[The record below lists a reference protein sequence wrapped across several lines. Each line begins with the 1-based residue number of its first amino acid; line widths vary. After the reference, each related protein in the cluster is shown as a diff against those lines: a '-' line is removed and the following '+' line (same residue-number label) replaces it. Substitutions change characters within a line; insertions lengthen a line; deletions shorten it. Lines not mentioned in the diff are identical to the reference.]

1 MIFPVFAFLFETPFA
16 ALLAASGAVAIP
28 VVIHLLRR
36 FRRQIVDLPTIRFL
50 LEAKKVQ
57 EKRWRIEQWLL
68 LALRC
73 LMVFLLASAC
83 AAAMPWAEP
92 YWRKLFP
99 EMRGQRIAGVSRTH
113 TILVLDASLSMLAQK
128 EGKSAFEKA
137 RQNADSFVQACNPGD
152 AISLVQMAYPPRIII
167 NEAAEDFDKVREEIS
182 AMGATHGCADLPGT
196 LALVDAILQRSPARF
211 KERKVLFVSDL
222 QKSSW
227 LGNGA
232 GPANALFTKIRTKA
246 ALGVV
251 DVGAEIPANLA
262 ITNLEIDGQIAGV
275 SAETRF
281 IAKLQAFGDKPQTRV
296 KVRLLAGKIA
306 QGADS
311 VALAQVLEE
320 SVDMQTSS
328 QATVL
333 LKYKFKEPGDYA
345 VQMQLDQD
353 NLAVDDSCRVIV
365 RVSKELN
372 ILLVNGRYSAREL
385 ERSTG
390 FLQIAL
396 DNDGVDSIPLKF
408 KARSIDEPRLADEL
422 NRGLTNY
429 DSVFFCDIAR
439 WRAAEAKTVAE
450 YVRKGGGA
458 VFWLGEQAEPASY
471 NDNLYQEGK
480 GLLPAKLI
488 KPLSALQGSL
498 FQFQADSSAFQVPPL
513 SAFRTAEDKQSLLGP
528 RFTTVFQTEPL
539 SKSLVRNLANFK
551 SVIPGGVVDETKNTS
566 LTVPAL
572 LGWQPPIA
580 SLQKNS
586 KATDSRSKGWV
597 YLACSSA
604 NTEWNNWPAYP
615 SYLPFIQELMLASCA
630 GKLKEQSQLCG
641 TAIEDFPTQQSGEFK
656 ISLPDGASETLP
668 LIQDQ
673 EFTRMNYNN
682 TFKSG
687 FYFARYLSTQASN
700 GFAVNPMLSPMGE
713 SGSESD
719 LTRTS
724 LEEINVFYPEAN
736 FSLVKDALDF
746 TSENNSA
753 TASENEDKGMLR
765 EKIAG
770 VFLLLFLIFSI
781 GEFLVSWLMGLG
793 RSLTP
798 STKKPW
804 LVMGLGWLVLIPV
817 VFCVVGILG
826 TYSSVNALSFL
837 PASVV
842 ENFEAMRGR
851 IEVGEGETL
860 QTRLITQNEFSP
872 VINTKTVRL
881 SLFGVLAFCTGMAFV
896 RLIFNRS
903 ALGAITLTGLRLGFW
918 WMLLWIL
925 MPQIGLGF
933 ERFTW
938 PDIAILID
946 DSQSMSVADKYQDEA
961 REMFLRKIADASSHQ
976 VTRIGIARAILTEN
990 QGGFLANILERK
1002 FRIHL
1007 YHLSAR
1013 AEKIALISKLEEIP
1027 DALNLI
1033 RALKPDASH
1042 DSSKIGNACRQ
1053 VLNDF
1058 RGTPLAG
1065 VVLFSDG
1072 VVTDGE
1078 ELSKVTKF
1086 AVQSSVPFFV
1096 VGLGEE
1102 MEPKDLAVLDV
1113 QGPDEIAFGDR
1124 VVLDVRVSSAGY
1136 KNFRTQVLLK
1146 EKGKPD
1152 IIDRQEVTLDESGAP
1167 SVIRL
1172 VDKPKTEGLK
1182 LYEIEI
1188 PLQKEESQT
1197 ANNRIEKNVL
1207 VQQASTVKI
1216 LFVEGCRRY
1225 EYQYL
1230 KTLLERQAEVP
1241 GGRKLFSLNVLLLEA
1256 DPDFPSQDR
1265 TAIAD
1270 LPTRGELF
1278 LYDVVIFGDV
1288 DPKSREAAKF
1298 KRFLSDLND
1307 FAREK
1312 GGGVLFLAGQRFF
1325 PQEYAASLR
1334 DLLPVEINTN
1344 PLIESPEGINQGY
1357 HLVPAAS
1364 ATTHPIFRFHSED
1377 KENSTLWN
1385 RMKEMYWCFAGV
1397 LPKKGAEVLAS
1408 TEGGGLGLAGK
1419 NVPLMVL
1426 QYYGAGRVLFFAF
1439 DESWRWAYREDQAYY
1454 NYFWLQTLRFLS
1466 RNSVS
1471 KMSLKLDKTG
1481 NYRRGDSIRVLVR
1494 LPLDASGAEVNSS
1507 VRVSME
1513 RKNIQDGKGKEIVT
1527 LELAKVAGSR
1537 GAFEAVIDNARDGK
1551 YLFQVLQPLKQDAPP
1566 FVECSV
1572 LPPPGEMEKLT
1583 MAQNDLTKFAL
1594 TSKGKFYFPDKA
1606 ASVPSDLPRGFQIS
1620 SGSPSPPWDLWNH
1633 PLVFILVLLLLTLNW
1648 FLGKR
1653 LQLL

>member
-1 MIFPVFAFLFETPFA
+1 MIFPLFAFLFETPFA
-16 ALLAASGAVAIP
+16 AILAASGAVAIP

-68 LALRC
+68 LVLRC
-73 LMVFLLASAC
+73 LMLFLLASAC

-99 EMRGQRIAGVSRTH
+99 EMQGQRIAGVSRAH
-113 TILVLDASLSMLAQK
+113 TIIVLDASLSMLAQK
-128 EGKSAFEKA
+128 DGKSAFEKA
-137 RQNADSFVQACNPGD
+137 RQNADRFVHACNPGD
-152 AISLVQMAYPPRIII
+152 AISLVQMAFPPKIII

-182 AMGATHGCADLPGT
+182 IISPTHGCADLPGT
-196 LALVDAILQRSPARF
+196 LSLVDAILQRSPARF
-211 KERKVLFVSDL
+211 KERKVLFFSDL

-227 LGNGA
+227 LGNGS
-232 GPANALFTKIRTKA
+232 GPANALFSKIRTKA
-246 ALGVV
+246 TLGVV
-251 DVGAEIPANLA
+251 DVGVEIPYNLA

-275 SAETRF
+275 TAETRF
-281 IAKLQAFGDKPQTRV
+281 IAKIQSYGDKPQSRV
-296 KVRLLAGKIA
+296 KVRLLAGKIP

-311 VALAQVLEE
+311 VSLAQVLEE
-320 SVDMQTSS
+320 SVDMQASA

-372 ILLVNGRYSAREL
+372 ILLVNGRYSVRDL

-396 DNDGVDSIPLKF
+396 DNEGVDSIPLKF

-422 NRGLTNY
+422 NKGLVNY
-429 DSVFFCDIAR
+429 DSVFFCDMAR
-439 WRAAEAKTVAE
+439 WRASEARMVAE
-450 YVRKGGGA
+450 FVRKGGGA

-480 GLLPAKLI
+480 GILPAKLI
-488 KPLSALQGSL
+488 RPLPAPQGSL
-498 FQFQADSSAFQVPPL
+498 FQFQADPSAFLYPPL
-513 SAFRTAEDKQSLLGP
+513 GAFRTAEDKQSLLGP
-528 RFTTVFQTEPL
+528 RFTTAFQTEPL
-539 SKSLVRNLANFK
+539 PKSLVRNLANFK
-551 SVIPGGVVDETKNTS
+551 SNNLGRSVDEGKNTS

-572 LGWQPPIA
+572 LGWQPPIG
-580 SLQKNS
+580 SVQKNS
-586 KATDSRSKGWV
+586 KPADSRSKGWV
-597 YLACSSA
+597 YLACTSA

-615 SYLPFIQELMLASCA
+615 SYLPFVQELMLASCA

-641 TAIEDFPTQQSGEFK
+641 TVIEDFPAQQSGEVK
-656 ISLPDGASETLP
+656 ISLPDGMSETFP

-673 EFTRMNYNN
+673 EFSRMNFNN
-682 TFKSG
+682 TSKSG
-687 FYFARYLSTQASN
+687 FYFARYLSTQSSN
-700 GFAVNPMLSPMGE
+700 GYAVNPMLNPMGE
-713 SGSESD
+713 AGSESD
-719 LTRTS
+719 LARAS
-724 LEEINVFYPEAN
+724 LEEINQLYPEAG
-736 FSLVKDALDF
+736 FSLVKDNAAFMGESSPGD
-746 TSENNSA
+746 TSD
-753 TASENEDKGMLR
+753 NEDKGMLR

-770 VFLLLFLIFSI
+770 VFLLLFLVFSI
-781 GEFLVSWLMGLG
+781 AEFLVSWLMGLG

-798 STKKPW
+798 SLKKPW
-804 LVMGLGWLVLIPV
+804 LIMGLGWLVLIPI
-817 VFCVVGILG
+817 VFCLVVILG
-826 TYSSVNALSFL
+826 NSSVTDTLAFL
-837 PASVV
+837 PAGVV
-842 ENFEAMRGR
+842 ESFEAVRGR
-851 IEVGEGETL
+851 IEVGDGETL
-860 QTRLITQNEFSP
+860 QTRLITQNEFMPAIS
-872 VINTKTVRL
+872 TKTAKL
-881 SLFGVLAFCTGMAFV
+881 ALFGILTFCTAMAFV

-918 WMLLWIL
+918 WVLLWIL
-925 MPQIGLGF
+925 LPQIGLGF

-961 REMFLRKIADASSHQ
+961 REIFSRKIADASSQQ

-990 QGGFLANILERK
+990 QGRFLATILERK

-1013 AEKIALISKLEEIP
+1013 AEKIAVISKPEEISE
-1027 DALNLI
+1027 ALSLI
-1033 RALKPDASH
+1033 RALKTDASH

-1058 RGTPLAG
+1058 RGTPLGA

-1086 AVQSSVPFFV
+1086 AVQSAVPFFAI
-1096 VGLGEE
+1096 GLGEE
-1102 MEPKDLAVLDV
+1102 MEPRDFAVLDI
-1113 QGPDEIAFGDR
+1113 QGPDEISFGDR
-1124 VVLDVRVSSAGY
+1124 VVLDVRVSSSGY
-1136 KNFRTQVLLK
+1136 KNFRTSVILK

-1152 IIDRQEVTLDESGAP
+1152 IIDRQEITLDGTGVP

-1188 PLQKEESQT
+1188 PVQKDESQAT
-1197 ANNRIEKNVL
+1197 NNRLEKNVL

-1225 EYQYL
+1225 EYHYL

-1241 GGRKLFSLNVLLLEA
+1241 GGRKLFSLNVLLVEA

-1270 LPTRGELF
+1270 LPTRSELF

-1288 DPKSREAAKF
+1288 DPRSREATKF
-1298 KRFLSDLND
+1298 KRFLSDLNE

-1325 PQEYAASLR
+1325 PAEYASSLR
-1334 DLLPVEINTN
+1334 DLLPVEINAN
-1344 PLIESPEGINQGY
+1344 PLIESPEGISQGY
-1357 HLVPAAS
+1357 RLVPTAS
-1364 ATTHPIFRFHSED
+1364 AGLNPIFRFHSE
-1377 KENSTLWN
+1377 ENENNNLWN
-1385 RMKEMYWCFAGV
+1385 HLKEMYWCFAGV
-1397 LPKKGAEVLAS
+1397 VPKKGAEVLAS
-1408 TEGGGLGLAGK
+1408 AEGGNFGLAGK

-1426 QYYGAGRVLFFAF
+1426 QYYGAGRVLFFGF

-1471 KMSLKLDKTG
+1471 KISLKLDKTG

-1494 LPLDASGAEVNSS
+1494 LPLDASGADASS
-1507 VRVSME
+1507 PVRVSME
-1513 RKNIQDGKGKEIVT
+1513 RKNIQDGKGKEVIT
-1527 LELAKVAGSR
+1527 LELAKVSGSR
-1537 GAFEAVIDNARDGK
+1537 GAFETVIDNAREGK
-1551 YLFQVLQPLKQDAPP
+1551 YLFQVLQPVKQEPPP
-1566 FVECSV
+1566 FVECIV

-1583 MAQNDLTKFAL
+1583 MAQNDLTKMSLA
-1594 TSKGKFYFPDKA
+1594 TKGKFYFPDQA

-1633 PLVFILVLLLLTLNW
+1633 PFVFIMVLLLLTLNW
-1648 FLGKR
+1648 FLGRR

>member
-1 MIFPVFAFLFETPFA
+1 MIFPLFAFLFETPFA
-16 ALLAASGAVAIP
+16 AILAASGAVAIP

-68 LALRC
+68 LVLRC
-73 LMVFLLASAC
+73 LMLFLLASAC

-99 EMRGQRIAGVSRTH
+99 EMQGQRIAGVSRAH
-113 TILVLDASLSMLAQK
+113 TIIVLDASLSMLAQK
-128 EGKSAFEKA
+128 DGKSAFEKA
-137 RQNADSFVQACNPGD
+137 RQNADRFVHACNPGD
-152 AISLVQMAYPPRIII
+152 AISLVQMAFPPKIII

-182 AMGATHGCADLPGT
+182 IISPTHGCADLPGT
-196 LALVDAILQRSPARF
+196 LSLVDAILQRSPARF
-211 KERKVLFVSDL
+211 KERKVLFFSDL

-227 LGNGA
+227 LGNGS
-232 GPANALFTKIRTKA
+232 GPANALFSKIRTKA
-246 ALGVV
+246 TLGVV
-251 DVGAEIPANLA
+251 DVGVEIPYNLA

-275 SAETRF
+275 TAETRF
-281 IAKLQAFGDKPQTRV
+281 IAKIQSYGDKPQSRV
-296 KVRLLAGKIA
+296 KVRLLAGKIP

-311 VALAQVLEE
+311 VSLAQVLEE
-320 SVDMQTSS
+320 SVDMQASA

-372 ILLVNGRYSAREL
+372 ILLVNGRYSVRDL

-396 DNDGVDSIPLKF
+396 DNEGVDSIPLKF

-422 NRGLTNY
+422 NKGLVNY
-429 DSVFFCDIAR
+429 DSVFFCDMAR
-439 WRAAEAKTVAE
+439 WRASEARMVAE
-450 YVRKGGGA
+450 FVRKGGGA

-480 GLLPAKLI
+480 GILPAKLI
-488 KPLSALQGSL
+488 RPLPAPQGSL
-498 FQFQADSSAFQVPPL
+498 FQFQADPSAFLYPPL
-513 SAFRTAEDKQSLLGP
+513 GAFRTAEDKQSLLGP
-528 RFTTVFQTEPL
+528 RFTTAFQTEPL
-539 SKSLVRNLANFK
+539 PKSLVRNLANFK
-551 SVIPGGVVDETKNTS
+551 SNNLGRSVDEGKNTS

-572 LGWQPPIA
+572 LGWQPPIG
-580 SLQKNS
+580 SVQKNS
-586 KATDSRSKGWV
+586 KPADSRSKGWV
-597 YLACSSA
+597 YLACTSA

-615 SYLPFIQELMLASCA
+615 SYLPFVQELMLASCA

-641 TAIEDFPTQQSGEFK
+641 TVIEDFPAQQSGEVK
-656 ISLPDGASETLP
+656 ISLPDGMSETFP

-673 EFTRMNYNN
+673 EFSRMNFNN
-682 TFKSG
+682 TSKSG
-687 FYFARYLSTQASN
+687 FYFARYLSTQSSN
-700 GFAVNPMLSPMGE
+700 GYAVNPMLNPMGE
-713 SGSESD
+713 AGSESD
-719 LTRTS
+719 LARAS
-724 LEEINVFYPEAN
+724 LEEINQLYPEAG
-736 FSLVKDALDF
+736 FSLIKDNAAFMGESSPGD
-746 TSENNSA
+746 TSD
-753 TASENEDKGMLR
+753 NEDKGMLR

-770 VFLLLFLIFSI
+770 VFLLLFLVFSI
-781 GEFLVSWLMGLG
+781 AEFLVSWLMGLG

-798 STKKPW
+798 SLKKPW
-804 LVMGLGWLVLIPV
+804 LIMGLGWLVLIPI
-817 VFCVVGILG
+817 VFCLVVILG
-826 TYSSVNALSFL
+826 NSSVTDTLAFL
-837 PASVV
+837 PAGVV
-842 ENFEAMRGR
+842 ESFEAVRGR
-851 IEVGEGETL
+851 IEVGDGETL
-860 QTRLITQNEFSP
+860 QTRLITQNEFMPAIS
-872 VINTKTVRL
+872 TKTAKL
-881 SLFGVLAFCTGMAFV
+881 ALFGILTFCTAMAFV

-918 WMLLWIL
+918 WVLLWIL
-925 MPQIGLGF
+925 LPQIGLGF

-961 REMFLRKIADASSHQ
+961 REIFSRKIADASSQQ

-990 QGGFLANILERK
+990 QGRFLATILERK

-1013 AEKIALISKLEEIP
+1013 AEKIAVISKPEEISE
-1027 DALNLI
+1027 ALSLI
-1033 RALKPDASH
+1033 RALKTDASH

-1058 RGTPLAG
+1058 RGTPLGA

-1086 AVQSSVPFFV
+1086 AVQSAVPFFAI
-1096 VGLGEE
+1096 GLGEE
-1102 MEPKDLAVLDV
+1102 MEPRDFAVLDI
-1113 QGPDEIAFGDR
+1113 QGPDEISFGDR
-1124 VVLDVRVSSAGY
+1124 VVLDVRVSSSGY
-1136 KNFRTQVLLK
+1136 KNFRTSVILK

-1152 IIDRQEVTLDESGAP
+1152 IIDRQEITLDGTGVP

-1188 PLQKEESQT
+1188 PVQKDESQAT
-1197 ANNRIEKNVL
+1197 NNRLEKNVL

-1225 EYQYL
+1225 EYHYL

-1241 GGRKLFSLNVLLLEA
+1241 GGRKLFSLNVLLVEA

-1270 LPTRGELF
+1270 LPTRSELF

-1288 DPKSREAAKF
+1288 DPRSREATKF
-1298 KRFLSDLND
+1298 KRFLSDLNE

-1325 PQEYAASLR
+1325 PAEYASSLR
-1334 DLLPVEINTN
+1334 DLLPVEINAN
-1344 PLIESPEGINQGY
+1344 PLIESPEGISQGY
-1357 HLVPAAS
+1357 RLVPTAS
-1364 ATTHPIFRFHSED
+1364 AGLNPIFRFHSE
-1377 KENSTLWN
+1377 ENENNNLWN
-1385 RMKEMYWCFAGV
+1385 HLKEMYWCFAGV
-1397 LPKKGAEVLAS
+1397 VPKKGAEVLAS
-1408 TEGGGLGLAGK
+1408 AEGGNFGLAGK

-1426 QYYGAGRVLFFAF
+1426 QYYGAGRVLFFGF

-1471 KMSLKLDKTG
+1471 KISLKLDKTG

-1494 LPLDASGAEVNSS
+1494 LPLDASGADASS
-1507 VRVSME
+1507 PVRVSME
-1513 RKNIQDGKGKEIVT
+1513 RKNIQDGKGKEVIT
-1527 LELAKVAGSR
+1527 LELAKVSGSR
-1537 GAFEAVIDNARDGK
+1537 GAFETVIDNAREGK
-1551 YLFQVLQPLKQDAPP
+1551 YLFQVLQPVKQEPPP
-1566 FVECSV
+1566 FVECIV

-1583 MAQNDLTKFAL
+1583 MAQNDLTKMSLA
-1594 TSKGKFYFPDKA
+1594 TKGKFYFPDQA

-1633 PLVFILVLLLLTLNW
+1633 PFVFIMVLLLLTLNW
-1648 FLGKR
+1648 FLGRR

>member
-1 MIFPVFAFLFETPFA
+1 MIFPLFAFLFETPIA
-16 ALLAASGAVAIP
+16 ALLAAAGAVAIP

-68 LALRC
+68 LVLRC

-99 EMRGQRIAGVSRTH
+99 EMRGQRIAGVSRVH
-113 TILVLDASLSMLAQK
+113 TIIVLDASLSMLAQK
-128 EGKSAFEKA
+128 DGKSAFEKA
-137 RQNADSFVQACNPGD
+137 RQNADRFVQASNPGD
-152 AISLVQMAYPPRIII
+152 AISLVQMSFPPKIII

-182 AMGATHGCADLPGT
+182 AIAPTHGCADLPST
-196 LALVDAILQRSPARF
+196 LALVDAILQRSPPRF
-211 KERKVLFVSDL
+211 KDRKVLFVSDL

-232 GPANALFTKIRTKA
+232 GPANALFSKMRTKA
-246 ALGVV
+246 NLGVF
-251 DVGAEIPANLA
+251 DVGVDIPSNLA

-275 SAETRF
+275 SSETRF
-281 IAKLQAFGDKPQTRV
+281 IAKLQAFGDKPQSRV

-306 QGADS
+306 QGSDS
-311 VALAQVLEE
+311 VSLAQMLEE
-320 SVDMQTSS
+320 SVDMQASS

-396 DNDGVDSIPLKF
+396 DNEGVDSIPLKF

-422 NRGLTNY
+422 NKGLTNY
-429 DSVFFCDIAR
+429 DSIFFCDVAR
-439 WRAAEAKTVAE
+439 WRASESRMVAE
-450 YVRKGGGA
+450 FVRKGGGA

-471 NDNLYQEGK
+471 NDNLFQEGK

-498 FQFQADSSAFQVPPL
+498 FQFQSDPSAFQYPPL
-513 SAFRTAEDKQSLLGP
+513 SAFRTAEDKQSLLAP
-528 RFTTVFQTEPL
+528 RFTTAFQTEPL
-539 SKSLVRNLANFK
+539 PKSLVRNLANFK
-551 SVIPGGVVDETKNTS
+551 SVIPGSNKDDNKNAS

-572 LGWQPPIA
+572 LSWQPPIA

-597 YLACSSA
+597 YLACTSA

-615 SYLPFIQELMLASCA
+615 SYLPFVQELMLASCA
-630 GKLKEQSQLCG
+630 GKLKEHSQLCG
-641 TAIEDFPTQQSGEFK
+641 TTIEDYPTQQSGEVK
-656 ISLPDGASETLP
+656 ISLPDGTSETLP

-673 EFTRMNYNN
+673 DFSRMNFSN
-682 TFKSG
+682 TFRSG
-687 FYFARYLSTQASN
+687 FYFARYLTTQASN
-700 GFAVNPMLSPMGE
+700 CFAVNPMLSPMGE
-713 SGSESD
+713 AGSESD
-719 LTRTS
+719 LSRTS
-724 LEEINVFYPEAN
+724 LEEINQFYPEAN
-736 FSLVKDALDF
+736 FSLVKDPTFFMD
-746 TSENNSA
+746 ENSSGNA
-753 TASENEDKGMLR
+753 TDNEEKGMLR

-770 VFLLLFLIFSI
+770 VFLLLFLLFSI
-781 GEFLVSWLMGLG
+781 GEFLFSWLMGLG

-798 STKKPW
+798 SLKKPW
-804 LVMGLGWLVLIPV
+804 LIMGLSWLVLIPV
-817 VFCVVGILG
+817 GFCVVGILG
-826 TYSSVNALSFL
+826 NSSGANALSFL

-842 ENFEAMRGR
+842 ESFESVRGR
-851 IEVGEGETL
+851 IEIGEGETL
-860 QTRLITQNEFSP
+860 QTRLITQNEFTP
-872 VINTKTVRL
+872 AINTKAVRL
-881 SLFGVLAFCTGMAFV
+881 SIFGILVFCTGMAFV
-896 RLIFNRS
+896 RLVFNRS

-918 WMLLWIL
+918 WVLLWIL
-925 MPQIGLGF
+925 LPQIGLGF

-946 DSQSMSVADKYQDEA
+946 DSQSMSIADKYQDEA
-961 REMFLRKIADASSHQ
+961 RDLFSRKIADAPSQQ

-990 QGGFLANILERK
+990 QGKFLANILERK

-1013 AEKIALISKLEEIP
+1013 AEKIALITKPEEIP
-1027 DALNLI
+1027 EALVLI

-1058 RGTPLAG
+1058 RGTPLGG

-1086 AVQSSVPFFV
+1086 AVQSSVPFFAI
-1096 VGLGEE
+1096 GLGEE

-1136 KNFRTQVLLK
+1136 KNFRTSVILK

-1152 IIDRQEVTLDESGAP
+1152 IIDKQEITLDETGIP

-1188 PLQKEESQT
+1188 PIQKEESQAT
-1197 ANNRIEKNVL
+1197 NNRIEKNVL
-1207 VQQASTVKI
+1207 VQQASTVRI

-1288 DPKSREAAKF
+1288 DPKSREATKF
-1298 KRFLSDLND
+1298 KRFLTDLTE

-1325 PQEYAASLR
+1325 PAEYAASLR
-1334 DLLPVEINTN
+1334 DLLPVEINAN
-1344 PLIESPEGINQGY
+1344 PLVESPEGIIQGY
-1357 HLVPAAS
+1357 RMIPAAS
-1364 ATTHPIFRFHSED
+1364 ASSHPIFRFHSEE
-1377 KENSTLWN
+1377 KENSNLWN
-1385 RMKEMYWCFAGV
+1385 HMKEMYWCFAGV
-1397 LPKKGAEVLAS
+1397 VPKKGAEVLAS
-1408 TEGGGLGLAGK
+1408 AEGGNLGVSGK

-1439 DESWRWAYREDQAYY
+1439 DESWRWAYREDQGYY

-1471 KMSLKLDKTG
+1471 KISLKLDKTG
-1481 NYRRGDSIRVLVR
+1481 NYRRGDSIRILVR
-1494 LPLDASGAEVNSS
+1494 LPLDASGAEANST

-1513 RKNIQDGKGKEIVT
+1513 RKNIQDGKGKEIIT
-1527 LELAKVAGSR
+1527 LDLAKVVGSR
-1537 GAFEAVIDNARDGK
+1537 GAFEAVIDNAREGK
-1551 YLFQVLQPLKQDAPP
+1551 YLFQVLQPLKQDAAP
-1566 FVECSV
+1566 FVECIV

-1583 MAQNDLTKFAL
+1583 MAQNDLTKMAL
-1594 TSKGKFYFPDKA
+1594 TTKGKFYFPDQA
-1606 ASVPSDLPRGFQIS
+1606 ASLPVDLPSGFQIS

-1633 PLVFILVLLLLTLNW
+1633 PIVFVLVLLLLTLNW
-1648 FLGKR
+1648 FLGRR